1 MIGATTNVLACN
13 FFFSAKQPSA
23 HAADAYLTSCL
34 KLCFPGCKMI
44 VNVTEVRYFTE
55 RTFNG
60 FVLTR
65 SPWNLMSE
73 IVASWYTGT
82 RYPINIKHQVHT
94 RHH

>member
-1 MIGATTNVLACN
+1 VIGATTKVSACN
-13 FFFSAKQPSA
+13 FFSDKPPSG
-23 HAADAYLTSCL
+23 HDTDAYLASCL

-55 RTFNG
+55 RTFNS

-82 RYPINIKHQVHT
+82 RYRINIKHQVHT